1 MQTIFFHICFTPLL
15 DVINITLTYPMMI
28 NDNTFCVTSKRE
40 TAIFALKIMYTNSV
54 LWNCHEMAVIVIVE

>member
-1 MQTIFFHICFTPLL
+1 
-15 DVINITLTYPMMI
+15 MMI